1 MNKTFAIIMGA
12 AVLADG
18 RASSAMRRRVEAAL
32 SLRDEFQDL
41 IFIPSGGKVRNPLL
55 SEAETMRKLL
65 IEAGVNSEFILTE
78 TKAKHTIQNIINSAQ
93 IIKSYPAVGKAI
105 VCSDSYHILR
115 CRLLLYLLGIS
126 TIYRPM
132 PGGRKT
138 AGWMRWVRFC
148 IREAAAI
155 PMNVVMLLVLKFLR
169 KV

>member
-18 RASSAMRRRVEAAL
+18 RPSSAMRRRVEAAL
-32 SLRDEFQDL
+32 NLRDEFQDL
-41 IFIPSGGKVRNPLL
+41 IFIPSGGKVRNPLV
-55 SEAETMRKLL
+55 SEAEAMRELL
-65 IEAGVNSEFILTE
+65 IGAGVHSELILPE
-78 TKAKHTIQNIINSAQ
+78 TKAKHTLQNIINSAR
-93 IIKSYPAVGKAI
+93 IIKNYPATGKAI
-105 VCSDSYHILR
+105 VCSDNYHILR

-132 PGGRKT
+132 PSGRKT

-155 PMNVVMLLVLKFLR
+155 PIGVGLLLVAKFLR